1 MSKIVFF
8 CIPAYGHTNPTIE
21 VVHELT
27 GRGNEVWYYSF
38 NMFQEK
44 IEGAGAKYISC
55 DGYLP
60 ELRPENEKKVGKD
73 FAALIE
79 MVVDTTI
86 ALDEKVCRELKEF
99 KPDCI
104 VSDSLCFWGKLFA
117 KKLNIPYVCS
127 TTTFAFNKYT
137 AKMMKQNFVEGI
149 RMITGIPR
157 INKKMKELRAA
168 GYEVKNFISI
178 IQNDN
183 ETNTIV
189 YTSKEF
195 QPMIN
200 TFSKKYS
207 FVGPSVRNV
216 TVSHESKN
224 HKRIYISLGTVN
236 NKNSHFYKN
245 CIEAF
250 KSSDMDVIMSV
261 GKETNIGSL
270 GEIPNNFVV
279 KQNVEQ
285 IEVLQ
290 NTDVFI
296 THCGMNSVNESL
308 YYSVPM
314 VLFPQQSEQRMVA
327 NRVVSLRAGIMLKG
341 VTPRHIYSAAEQ
353 VMTNTTYKNSAG
365 KLAESF
371 RNSGGA
377 KKAADAILQAAD
389 NPNATDIM

>member
-27 GRGNEVWYYSF
+27 DRGNVVWYYSF

-60 ELRPENEKKVGKD
+60 ELRPEDEKKVGKD
-73 FAALIE
+73 FATLIE

-86 ALDEKVCRELKEF
+86 ALDEKVCRELKEI

-104 VSDSLCFWGKLFA
+104 ISDSLCFWGKLFA
-117 KKLNIPYVCS
+117 KKLNIPYACS
-127 TTTFAFNKYT
+127 TTTFALNQYT
-137 AKMMKQNFVEGI
+137 AKMMKQNFVEGV
-149 RMITGIPR
+149 RMITGIPH
-157 INKKMKELRAA
+157 INKKMKQLRAN
-168 GYEVKNFISI
+168 GYEVKNFLSL

-195 QPMIN
+195 QPMVD
-200 TFSKKYS
+200 TFSEKYS
-207 FVGPSVRNV
+207 FVGPSVREV
-216 TVSHESKN
+216 TVPRESKN
-224 HKRIYISLGTVN
+224 HRRIYISLGTVN

-245 CIEAF
+245 CMEAF
-250 KSSDMDVIMSV
+250 KNSDMDVIMSV
-261 GKETNIGSL
+261 GKGTSIGSL

-296 THCGMNSVNESL
+296 THCGMNSVSESL

-314 VLFPQQSEQRMVA
+314 ILFPQQSEQKMVA
-327 NRVVSLRAGIMLKG
+327 NRVVNLGAGIMLKG
-341 VTPRHIYSAAEQ
+341 VKPSHIYSAVQQ
-353 VMTNTTYKNSAG
+353 VMTNTRYKGSAR

-377 KKAADAILQAAD
+377 KKAADTVLQVVGE
-389 NPNATDIM
+389 NI